1 MKMFEFPAEQTCPS
15 CQGTF
20 TSAQQKEE
28 YQPVIV
34 IACPHCSEMLW
45 RPGLDDASAL
55 FKFDPNAD
63 DGGI

>member
-1 MKMFEFPAEQTCPS
+1 MKMFEFPIEQACPG

-20 TSAQQKEE
+20 KSAPLKEE

-45 RPGLDDASAL
+45 RPGLDANSIL

-63 DGGI
+63 VGGI